1 MEKCKCSYFPTIIV
15 PGIGQSKV
23 DLYSDDNKRIK
34 CAWPL
39 DVDTKSFAKKILP
52 SGLKLIITK
61 RDKSFCKK
69 LKEAVSEAVSP
80 LRVNKEGVPTEN
92 LHIVD
97 YDGHSLKDCLPDD
110 RRYIYKM
117 VPMESL
123 AEVIGEDHLYF
134 FAYNS
139 FGQPYETAKR
149 LDEYIQ
155 NVKKETGHDKVNL
168 IPVSLGGS
176 IATAY
181 FDAYGSKND
190 INRVCYFVPATNGS
204 TLIAD
209 VFSKNI
215 DLSNPVSLLNMFLDA
230 KTVNTFEKVLKR
242 FKDDTAKNIVN
253 AFVDGILETF
263 LKNCPGMWAVL
274 PKEKYEDF
282 RDKYLIGDEYRVL
295 REKTDRFYKAQSNL
309 RKILTDIEKQGTKF
323 FSVCG
328 YDLQLLP
335 FAGTKNL
342 NSDTIVDFK
351 SASLG
356 GTAAPAGERLS
367 ENYEAVYD
375 RCQNK
380 EHNHISPEGTVDLG
394 TAIFPDSTFCFRYQ
408 IHDDI
413 AYNDVALLLC
423 KEILTNDKFTD
434 VYSDPR
440 FPQFNGTRDIFRI
453 KYRLLPKVEELLK
466 KDLPEDIKSSLLK
479 SVEEVN
485 ELFGNTIIENRTQAD
500 EITKRFD
507 EVVKK
512 AEEV

>member
-97 YDGHSLKDCLPDD
+97 YDGHSLKDCSPDD

-309 RKILTDIEKQGTKF
+309 RTILTDIEKQGTKF

>member
-1 MEKCKCSYFPTIIV
+1 MEKCSCGFCPTIIV

-23 DLYSDDNKRIK
+23 DLYSDSGERIK

-39 DVDTKSFAKKILP
+39 DVDSKAFVKRLVP
-52 SGLKLIITK
+52 SGLKLLITK
-61 RDKSFCKK
+61 NDKSFCEN
-69 LKEAVSEAVSP
+69 LKEAVKEAVSP
-80 LRVNKEGVPTEN
+80 LRVNKDGVPTEN

-97 YDGHSLKDCLPDD
+97 YNGNSLKNCTADEK
-110 RRYIYKM
+110 RYIYKM
-117 VPMESL
+117 VPMEQL

-134 FAYNS
+134 FAYHS

-149 LDEYIQ
+149 LDEYIE
-155 NVKKETGHDKVNL
+155 NVKKETGHSKVNL

-190 INRVCYFVPATNGS
+190 VNRVCYFVPATNGS

-209 VFSKNI
+209 AFSKNI
-215 DLSNPVSLLNMFLDA
+215 DLSDPVSLLGMFLDG
-230 KTVNTFEKVLKR
+230 KTVETMEKILKK
-242 FKDDTAKNIVN
+242 FKPDTAKNIVN

-274 PKEKYEDF
+274 PKEKYVSF
-282 RDKYLIGDEYRVL
+282 RDEYLQGEEYNVL
-295 REKTDRFYKAQSNL
+295 REKTDRFFKAQNNL
-309 RKILTDIEKQGTKF
+309 RELLTKLEEQGTEF
-323 FSVCG
+323 FSICG
-328 YDLQLLP
+328 YNLPLLA
-335 FAGTKNL
+335 FDGTKKL
-342 NSDTIVDFK
+342 NSDSIVDFK

-356 GTAAPAGERLS
+356 GFSAAPGESLPDD
-367 ENYEAVYD
+367 YVPVYD
-375 RCQNK
+375 RCRNH
-380 EHNHISPEGTVDLG
+380 EHNHVSPDRSVDLG
-394 TAIFPDSTFCFRYQ
+394 TAIFPDSTFCFKNQ
-408 IHDDI
+408 VHDDI

-423 KEILTNDKFTD
+423 KEILTNKEFKD

-440 FPQFNGTRDIFRI
+440 FPQFNGSRDVFRI
-453 KYRLLPKVEELLK
+453 KYRLLPKVDELLK
-466 KDLPEDIKSSLLK
+466 KDLPEDIRKGILK

-485 ELFGNTIIENRTQAD
+485 TLFSNTIIKDRTEAD

-507 EVVKK
+507 EIVKK